1 MQDQNKFNVA
11 VAELMTFSNVM
22 RDSSHLIGSQ
32 DFHVALTTLCIL
44 LAPMA
49 PHIATEMW
57 MELKYA
63 TRQLQLMAMQVMEMK
78 GTSTR

>member
-11 VAELMTFSNVM
+11 VAELMTFSNVI
-22 RDSSHLIGSQ
+22 RDSLHLIGSQ
-32 DFHVALTTLCIL
+32 DYHVALTTLCIL

-57 MELKYA
+57 MELKDA
-63 TRQLQLMAMQVMEMK
+63 ARNLQLTTVTMEVMYI
-78 GTSTR
+78 